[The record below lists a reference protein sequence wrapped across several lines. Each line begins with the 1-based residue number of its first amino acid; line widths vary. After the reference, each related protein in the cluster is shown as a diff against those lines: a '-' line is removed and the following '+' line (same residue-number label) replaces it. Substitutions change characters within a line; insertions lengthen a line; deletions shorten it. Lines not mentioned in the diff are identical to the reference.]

1 MRKITIGNHKGGVGK
16 TALVFNLAA
25 TLQQRLRV
33 LAVDTDPQASLSYVC
48 KVPIHHPTLADVWGS
63 AGDGIAPQGAIF
75 TTPYF
80 DLLPASLTLAVAEFS
95 LFGAYGRERLLA
107 NTLAQLA
114 PKYDICLIDTPPAL
128 GLYGLNALTAADGV
142 IIATAPETLAV
153 AGVRLFAQTIAQ
165 TRKRLNPTLT
175 ILGLIVNAYDGRI
188 AQHRESL
195 NALQT
200 APIPTLATIPRSAA
214 IADSLANGVPLDK
227 YQPSHKAN
235 PIFSTLAQNL

>member
-114 PKYDICLIDTPPAL
+114 PKYDICLIDTPPHL
-128 GLYGLNALTAADGV
+128 GFTG
-142 IIATAPETLAV
+142 
-153 AGVRLFAQTIAQ
+153 
-165 TRKRLNPTLT
+165 
-175 ILGLIVNAYDGRI
+175 
-188 AQHRESL
+188 
-195 NALQT
+195 
-200 APIPTLATIPRSAA
+200 
-214 IADSLANGVPLDK
+214 
-227 YQPSHKAN
+227 
-235 PIFSTLAQNL
+235 